1 MQSTCGWLVSLCC
14 DGCSYEMQD
23 ILSAE
28 AFQGLQD
35 CPSMDGEDGRKEGH
49 RINQVSWR
57 DLGKR
62 IL

>member
-1 MQSTCGWLVSLCC
+1 
-14 DGCSYEMQD
+14 MQD